1 MGLRLKN
8 QDLGECF
15 FITNSF
21 RDHNPWGNMR
31 GVYEILVKAIAY
43 QLNETQS
50 KLVAYVLMPSH
61 LHAILFINGKSLSNF
76 IRDFKKFTSQKA
88 LFDIC
93 GTQLIWQQR
102 YDRQVIISDKVLST
116 KINYI
121 HQNPVKAG
129 LVKES
134 KDWKWSS
141 AGDYIDGRKGPLD
154 VWMEWNR

>member
-1 MGLRLKN
+1 M
-8 QDLGECF
+8 
-15 FITNSF
+15 
-21 RDHNPWGNMR
+21 P
-31 GVYEILVKAIAY
+31 GVYEILVKAIAF
-43 QLNETQS
+43 QLVETQS

-76 IRDFKKFTSQKA
+76 IRDFKKYASQKA

-93 GTQLIWQQR
+93 GTQKFWQQR

-129 LVKES
+129 LVKEPQ
-134 KDWKWSS
+134 DWKWSS
-141 AGDYIDGRKGPLD
+141 AGDYLRGSKGPLD
-154 VWMEWNR
+154 VWMEWNS